1 MDFFD
6 KLGKK
11 ASETYKATAE
21 KTSKIAK
28 TTKLKMRMGELKSEV
43 SDLYEEIG
51 KKVFEK
57 HELGKKSVDF
67 EKDLADELKK
77 LEEITDEIA
86 NINKECLTLK
96 DKKRCPKCDKE
107 IEDEAKFCQYCGEKQ
122 QEVKKV
128 EIVEEKTSEESKN
141 DAKKSKTNETENKTD
156 TKKSE
161 KNENKKE
168 NDNKPEKVKENK
180 TVKENDKSTKQENK
194 EDKSVKQENKE
205 PKKDEKA
212 KKELEKTVRIESD
225 VKDKK
230 QK

>member
-21 KTSKIAK
+21 KTSKLAK

-67 EKDLADELKK
+67 EKDLSDELNK

-86 NINKECLTLK
+86 KINEECLTLK

-107 IEDEAKFCQYCGEKQ
+107 IEDDAKFCQYCGEKQ
-122 QEVKKV
+122 EEVKKV
-128 EIVEEKTSEESKN
+128 EIVEDKTSEN
-141 DAKKSKTNETENKTD
+141 KKA
-156 TKKSE
+156 TKKAETNGTE
-161 KNENKKE
+161 KKKE
-168 NDNKPEKVKENK
+168 NNNKSEKVKENK
-180 TVKENDKSTKQENK
+180 TSKESKNT
-194 EDKSVKQENKE
+194 NKE

-212 KKELEKTVRIESD
+212 KKELEKTVRVESD

>member
-21 KTSKIAK
+21 KTSKLAK
-28 TTKLKMRMGELKSEV
+28 TTKLKMRMGELKSQV

-51 KKVFEK
+51 KKVFER

-67 EKDLADELKK
+67 EKDLSDELNK

-86 NINKECLTLK
+86 KINEECLTLK

-107 IEDEAKFCQYCGEKQ
+107 IEDDAKFCQYCGEKQ
-122 QEVKKV
+122 EEVKKV
-128 EIVEEKTSEESKN
+128 EIVENKTP
-141 DAKKSKTNETENKTD
+141 ENKED
-156 TKKSE
+156 TKNAETNKTE
-161 KNENKKE
+161 KKKE
-168 NDNKPEKVKENK
+168 NDNKTEKVKENENKSEKVKENK
-180 TVKENDKSTKQENK
+180 TSKENKNASK
-194 EDKSVKQENKE
+194 ENKE

-212 KKELEKTVRIESD
+212 KKELEKTVRVESD

>member
-21 KTSKIAK
+21 KTSKLAK
-28 TTKLKMRMGELKSEV
+28 TTKLKMRMGELKSQV

-51 KKVFEK
+51 KKVFER

-67 EKDLADELKK
+67 EKDLSDELNK

-86 NINKECLTLK
+86 KINEECLTLK
-96 DKKRCPKCDKE
+96 DKKRCIKCDRE
-107 IEDEAKFCQYCGEKQ
+107 IEDDAKFCQYCGEKQ
-122 QEVKKV
+122 EEVKEV
-128 EIVEEKTSEESKN
+128 EIVEEKK
-141 DAKKSKTNETENKTD
+141 D

-161 KNENKKE
+161 TNKKKDE
-168 NDNKPEKVKENK
+168 KSNKPEKVKENK
-180 TVKENDKSTKQENK
+180 TSKENKNTNKENK
-194 EDKSVKQENKE
+194 K

-212 KKELEKTVRIESD
+212 KKELEKTVRVESD
-225 VKDKK
+225 VKEQNKK
-230 QK
+230 

>member
-21 KTSKIAK
+21 KTSKLAK

-67 EKDLADELKK
+67 EKDLSDELNK

-86 NINKECLTLK
+86 KINEECLTLK

-107 IEDEAKFCQYCGEKQ
+107 IEDDAKFCQYCGEKQ
-122 QEVKKV
+122 EEVKKV
-128 EIVEEKTSEESKN
+128 EIVEDKTSEN
-141 DAKKSKTNETENKTD
+141 KKAMKKAETNGTEK
-156 TKKSE
+156 
-161 KNENKKE
+161 KKE
-168 NDNKPEKVKENK
+168 NNNKSEKVKENK
-180 TVKENDKSTKQENK
+180 TSKESKNT
-194 EDKSVKQENKE
+194 NKE

-212 KKELEKTVRIESD
+212 KKELEKTVRVESD